1 MIILISPAKSLD
13 FTTTFNC
20 KISTQPKF
28 EKEAEKIAA
37 ELAKFSISDLE
48 KLMKISPKLAE
59 LNFKRWENF
68 KKNPERQALLA
79 FDGDVYSKI
88 EKADF
93 SAKNF
98 EFAQNHLRI
107 LSGLY
112 GILRP
117 LDLIK
122 AHRLE
127 MGTEFSKFKFSQSFM
142 VKNLY
147 QFWREK
153 VAQEIESY
161 SAKQL
166 INLASEEYFAAIDPK
181 KISKEIINIAFK
193 EKKNGALKIIGI
205 NAKKARG
212 SMTNFAIRHAITD
225 PQKLKNFS
233 QENYNFDEK
242 LSDKNNWVFTR

>member
-13 FTTTFNC
+13 FDSTFNC
-20 KISTQPKF
+20 KISTIPKF

-37 ELAKFSISDLE
+37 KLAKFSISDLE

-59 LNFKRWENF
+59 LNFARWKNF
-68 KKNPERQALLA
+68 KKNPARQAILA

-93 SAKNF
+93 SEKNF
-98 EFAQNHLRI
+98 IFAQNHLRI

-122 AHRLE
+122 PYRLE
-127 MGTEFSKFKFSQSFM
+127 MGIEFRKSKISQNFM
-142 VKNLY
+142 IKNLH
-147 QFWREK
+147 QFWSEK
-153 VAQEIESY
+153 VVQEIEVY
-161 SAKQL
+161 SSKYL
-166 INLASEEYFAAIDPK
+166 INLASEEYSAVIDPK

-193 EKKNGALKIIGI
+193 EKKSGALKIIGI
-205 NAKKARG
+205 NAKRARG
-212 SMTNFAIRHAITD
+212 SMTNFAIKNNITD

-242 LSDKNNWVFTR
+242 LSNKHNWVFVK